1 MPVITEEQIQE
12 HNLSEDEYARILE
25 ILGREPNLVEL
36 GIFSAMWSEHC
47 SYKSSRVHL
56 KKFPTTGPR
65 VLQGPGENAGVVDI
79 GDGLAVAFKMESHN
93 HPSFIEPYQGAAT
106 GVGGILRDIFTMGA
120 RPMASLNSL
129 RFGRIDA
136 PRMKHLVDGVVR
148 GIAGYGN
155 CIGIPTLGGETTFH
169 RGYDEN
175 ILVNVMNLGIVRS
188 DRIFLGRAEGVGNP
202 IVYVG
207 SKTGRDGIHG
217 ATMAS
222 EEFAADEANQKRPT
236 VQVGDPFTEKL
247 LMEACLELFETDAV
261 VGIQDMGA
269 AGLTSSSFEMAGRAG
284 SGVEIDLSKVP
295 VRETGMTPYEIM
307 LSESQ
312 ERMLL
317 VARRDRLEQALAIF
331 HKWELDAVEIGRVTD
346 SGRVVLFFEGR
357 IVADLPAAPLA
368 DRAPMYDRP
377 RAAAPAPETPR
388 WREEDEPSDYG
399 DVLRRLLASPNVAEK
414 SWIWRQYDHMVQT
427 NTVERPGGD
436 AAVLRVK
443 GTKKGIAMKSDV
455 NPFFCQ
461 ADPYRGGA
469 IAVAEAAR
477 SVACVGARPLAIT
490 DCLNFGNPEKPE
502 VMAQFEAA
510 VRGISDAC
518 RALDVPVVSGNV
530 SFYNETAGRAIPP
543 TPTVGM
549 VGLLDDVSRH
559 VRLPFRRAG
568 DRIALLGTT
577 HDELG
582 ASEFLRTVRG
592 RDEGPCPE
600 VDLAAERRLVDLLVA
615 LAAKGLLASAH
626 DVSDGGLAVALAECA
641 MQGGVGAEIA
651 LDSEI
656 RPSSFLF
663 GESTGRA
670 LVSFAPENEAAIG
683 AAAESGGVPCGIVG
697 TVGGGRLK
705 MAVRGRTATVVVD
718 EDLASLTKL
727 WRGAFVHAIES
738 ADVL

>member
-1 MPVITEEQIQE
+1 MTVITREQIQE

-56 KKFPTTGPR
+56 KTFPTTGPR

-120 RPMASLNSL
+120 RPIASLNSL

-155 CIGIPTLGGETTFH
+155 CIGIPTVGGETTFH
-169 RGYDEN
+169 KGYDGN

-188 DRIFLGRAEGVGNP
+188 DRIFRGRAEGVGNP

-222 EEFAADEANQKRPT
+222 EEFAADEADQKRPT

-284 SGVEIDLSKVP
+284 SGVEIDLSRVP

-317 VARRDRLEQALAIF
+317 VARRDRLERVLAIF
-331 HKWELDAVEIGRVTD
+331 HKWDLDAVEIGRVTD

-368 DRAPMYDRP
+368 DRAPVYDRP
-377 RAAAPAPETPR
+377 RAPLPPAPPPR
-388 WREEDEPSDYG
+388 WRGEAEPSDYG
-399 DVLRRLLASPNVAEK
+399 DVLRRLLASPNLAQK
-414 SWIWRQYDHMVQT
+414 SWIWTQYDHMVQT

-436 AAVLRVK
+436 AAVMRVK
-443 GTKKGIAMKSDV
+443 GTKKAIAMKSDV
-455 NPFFCQ
+455 NPFFCL

-510 VRGISDAC
+510 VRGITDAC
-518 RALDVPVVSGNV
+518 RALGVPVVSGNV

-549 VGLLDDVSRH
+549 VGLLEDVSRH
-559 VRLPFRRAG
+559 VRVPFRRAG
-568 DRIALLGTT
+568 DQVAILGVTR
-577 HDELG
+577 DELG
-582 ASEFLRTVRG
+582 ASEFLRTIRG

-600 VDLAAERRLVDLLVA
+600 VDLDAERRLVDLLVS
-615 LAAKGLLASAH
+615 LAEKGLLASAH
-626 DVSDGGLAVALAECA
+626 DCADGGLAVALAESA
-641 MQGGVGAEIA
+641 MTGGLGVAVDLET
-651 LDSEI
+651 SI
-656 RPSSFLF
+656 RLSAFLF

-670 LVSFAPENEAAIG
+670 VISFAPGSRQTVLDEA
-683 AAAESGGVPCGIVG
+683 EEKGVPIAVVG
-697 TVGGGRLK
+697 LTGGERL
-705 MAVRGRTATVVVD
+705 AVSVNGWPLIDV
-718 EDLASLTKL
+718 ELAGLDAL
-727 WRGAFVHAIES
+727 WRGAFRHAIE
-738 ADVL
+738 APDVL